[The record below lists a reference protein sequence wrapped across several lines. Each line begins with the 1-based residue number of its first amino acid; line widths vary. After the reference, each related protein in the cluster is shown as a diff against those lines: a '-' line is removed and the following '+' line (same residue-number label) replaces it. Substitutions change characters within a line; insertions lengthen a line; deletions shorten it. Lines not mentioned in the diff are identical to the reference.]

1 MATEGRLRQLKADC
15 GQQAAGQQGSGH
27 EAASKDEHSKL
38 GRATRNVRTK
48 ADLSITT
55 LAT

>member
-1 MATEGRLRQLKADC
+1 MATEGGLRQLKADC
-15 GQQAAGQQGSGH
+15 GQLASQQGSGH